1 MVRTFK
7 IYRFQLCDTVLLTL
21 VTKLSIISAEL
32 IYNWKCVPFGHLQH
46 FLYLSLPYPGSHQSA
61 VCFDEFGVVFVCLFV
76 CLEST
81 CEWDHKVFVFNL
93 FHKSKM
99 PQGSPCCCIWQDFL
113 FYGWII
119 FHCVIHN
126 LYQSIIIVLWFTHG
140 WLNDLLKSGLLMKI
154 IFIIWNIIYYETYKN
169 VKN

>member
-1 MVRTFK
+1 MYPLATFN
-7 IYRFQLCDTVLLTL
+7 ISSTFHFPILEATNLLFVLMSL
-21 VTKLSIISAEL
+21 VWCL
-32 IYNWKCVPFGHLQH
+32 
-46 FLYLSLPYPGSHQSA
+46 
-61 VCFDEFGVVFVCLFV
+61 FVCLFV